1 MSKSRWLTYENSLVL
16 LLGFTF
22 GIVFF
27 DRNAINYLMPFIQED
42 LGLNN
47 TQVGMIGSALSLA
60 WALSAYFVGA
70 LSDRSGVRKPYILV
84 SIVVFSVCSA
94 VTGFAGSFMF
104 LLIARVVMGV
114 AEGPF
119 LPLCLSMINEESS
132 PARRGTNTG
141 IVQTLFASLLGTSLA
156 PIVLVWMAQNYDW
169 HTTFFLT
176 GVPGL
181 ICGLLVWKYVRE
193 PKPQV
198 VAETGQ
204 PKVRLTDAAR
214 EMLKVHNMRICAG
227 ISIFMVSWYLVS
239 LIFLPVFFTVFR
251 GFTPAEMGGLL
262 GAAGF
267 ATPFAGFGVPAL
279 SDRFGRKPVMV
290 LFCFIGIIT
299 PLAALYFDGPLWI
312 MGLLLFLGWS
322 GSGTFPLF
330 MGVIPGESVSPM
342 LIASSMGLV
351 VGIGELF
358 GGVLAPSIAGW
369 AADQSSLQAPIIA
382 VIFCALA
389 AGVLSMLLHETAP
402 GKVEAASPVM
412 TGMPT

>member
-1 MSKSRWLTYENSLVL
+1 MSKNRWLTYENGLVL

-70 LSDRSGVRKPYILV
+70 MSDRSGVRKPYILI
-84 SIVVFSVCSA
+84 SILVFSVCSA
-94 VTGFAGSFMF
+94 ITGFAGSFMF
-104 LLIARVVMGV
+104 LLLARVIMGV

-119 LPLCLSMINEESS
+119 LPLCLSVINEESS
-132 PARRGTNTG
+132 PARRGVNTG
-141 IVQTLFASLLGTSLA
+141 IVQTLFASLLGTSAA
-156 PIVLVWMAQNYDW
+156 PIVLVWLANNYDW

-181 ICGLLVWKYVRE
+181 ICGLLVWKYVHE

-198 VAETGQ
+198 VSDLVA
-204 PKVRLTDAAR
+204 PKIKLTDAAR
-214 EMLKVHNMRICAG
+214 EMLKVHNVRVCAL

-239 LIFLPVFFTVFR
+239 LIFMPIFFTAFR
-251 GFTPAEMGGLL
+251 GFTPTEMGGLL
-262 GAAGF
+262 AVTGLS
-267 ATPFAGFGVPAL
+267 TPLAGFGVPAL

-290 LFCFIGIIT
+290 LFCFIGVIT
-299 PLAALYFDGPLWI
+299 PLAALYFDGPLWMMSI
-312 MGLLLFLGWS
+312 MLFLGWS

-330 MGVIPGESVSPM
+330 MGVVPGESVSP
-342 LIASSMGLV
+342 LLVASSMGLV

-358 GGVLAPSIAGW
+358 GGVFAPSLAGW
-369 AADQSSLQAPIIA
+369 AADQSSLETPVIA

-389 AGVLSMLLHETAP
+389 AGVLSLFLQETAP
-402 GKVEAASPVM
+402 QKIQARDPILAEVP
-412 TGMPT
+412 